1 MKNKRGKT
9 CIKNTM
15 NNIIKSLACI
25 CIALSLFAITSCDDT
40 RGSVLMLKITTTTSY
55 GIFPATKT
63 NYYIVYENG
72 AVKETSKFVLA
83 DVKSYAFAKNDTN
96 NDSVA
101 LHLIDINTPNGKE
114 LNGVANNILLLMSET
129 KLENMS
135 VGRLFVL
142 GERYLFDVGYVDD
155 KKTGTKLFEYISAD
169 NSIKEIST
177 LNIKGDL
184 SHVELYESV
193 KR

>member
-1 MKNKRGKT
+1 MNK
-9 CIKNTM
+9 IL
-15 NNIIKSLACI
+15 KSLVCI
-25 CIALSLFAITSCDDT
+25 GIALSLFIITSCDNT
-40 RGSVLMLKITTTTSY
+40 RGSIPMLKITTTTSY

-72 AVKETSKFVLA
+72 AVKETSKVVPA
-83 DVKSYAFAKNDTN
+83 AIESYAFAKNDTN
-96 NDSVA
+96 DDSVA
-101 LHLIDINTPNGKE
+101 LHLIDINTPNGKK

-142 GERYLFDVGYVDD
+142 GERYFFDVGYSDD
-155 KKTGTKLFEYISAD
+155 KKSGTKLFEYILTD
-169 NSIKEIST
+169 ISIKEIST
-177 LNIKGDL
+177 LNVKGDL
-184 SHVELYESV
+184 SHVELYESS